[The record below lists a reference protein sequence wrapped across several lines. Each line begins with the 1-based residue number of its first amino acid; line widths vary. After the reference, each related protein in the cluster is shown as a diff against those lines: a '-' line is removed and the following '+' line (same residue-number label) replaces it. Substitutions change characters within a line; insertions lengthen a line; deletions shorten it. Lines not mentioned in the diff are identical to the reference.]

1 MGEGIEGGEC
11 QLLESASPGD
21 WLITLYSWADA
32 IPHKVSFLTPYLP
45 ERLLPARPETGQG
58 APGAECQGENVIR
71 LDRKR
76 TVQEEKRNSDLRHR
90 T

>member
-1 MGEGIEGGEC
+1 MGDGIEGGEC

-32 IPHKVSFLTPYLP
+32 IPRKVSFLTPYRP
-45 ERLLPARPETGQG
+45 ERLLSARPEPGQG
-58 APGAECQGENVIR
+58 TPGAERQGEDVIR
-71 LDRKR
+71 LFRQR
-76 TVQEEKRNSDLRHR
+76 PVQEVERDRDLRHL